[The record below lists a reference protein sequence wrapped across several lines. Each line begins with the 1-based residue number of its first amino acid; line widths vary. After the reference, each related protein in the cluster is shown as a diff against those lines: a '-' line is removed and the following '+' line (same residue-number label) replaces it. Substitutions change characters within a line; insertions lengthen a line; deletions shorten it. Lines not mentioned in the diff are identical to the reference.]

1 MVRFN
6 AMPSREVT
14 TKLLDLATDGVI
26 DWEQLAKACLNYMS
40 EYDVARMAESEQ
52 FDELWNEE

>member
-1 MVRFN
+1 MVRLN
-6 AMPSREVT
+6 VRTSREVT
-14 TKLLDLATDGVI
+14 TKLLDLATNGVI

-40 EYDVARMAESEQ
+40 EDDVSRMAESEQ

>member
-6 AMPSREVT
+6 VRTSREVT
-14 TKLLDLATDGVI
+14 TKLLDLATNGVI
-26 DWEQLAKACLNYMS
+26 DWERLAEACLTYMS
-40 EYDVARMAESEQ
+40 EDDVSRMAESEQ